1 MVLNIALGFILPWIF
16 GVFLYRK
23 HPLIVLAVA
32 PFASVASFV
41 INAVGF
47 GLEWWNLAPYTRMET
62 LSVLPFNI
70 GLYPVLGCWC
80 IVLIRRFGRSMP
92 LLLIFSIGT
101 TLLEGFAVLMG
112 HASYGNGW
120 NLAWTFISCLVAY
133 VVVYKCYMLIRHVLM
148 EVWSKYEA
156 STRFDR

>member
-1 MVLNIALGFILPWIF
+1 MA
-16 GVFLYRK
+16 
-23 HPLIVLAVA
+23 PL
-32 PFASVASFV
+32 ASVVSFL

-47 GLEWWNLAPYTRMET
+47 GLELWNLAPYTRIET
-62 LSVLPFNI
+62 LSALPLNI

-80 IVLIRRFGRSMP
+80 IVLIRRFGRSMS

-101 TLLEGFAVLMG
+101 TLLEGFAVLIG

-120 NLAWTFISCLVAY
+120 NLGWTFISYLGAY
-133 VVVYKCYMLIRHVLM
+133 VLVYKFHTLVRHVLT